1 MTTDLQLDTT
11 ERELKLLIEWTPR
24 WHSFVTSIRP
34 ALNRKELPLAGEI
47 GTQIFP
53 LRRVFGAW
61 AAEAFLLFV
70 ALYLPAKLASLH
82 PYMPPPRP
90 KSDVIYYSGIELPQT
105 EDSGGAPA
113 GHSGKPG
120 GREAFHRT
128 QVIKVAREQKLTE
141 QILDA
146 PKLHLPASAFPVANL
161 LAIQKIQG
169 PPPSEGLRSS
179 LRASPLP
186 KIAPVPPPP
195 EIAREDSRKN
205 PTLTAT
211 VIPPAPV
218 TPREL
223 PQARFP
229 QMHTDVV
236 PPPVSA
242 PQQENSNARLT
253 LPTQSVIAPPPSVAR
268 DTSRMAGQLPVRPSE
283 DIIPPPVQANSGMV
297 TGRTVPTLATNV
309 VPPPPNVSGGT
320 SPSARGMGRAGSGAG
335 APLDLGTPT
344 APPANAGG
352 NSTNAAAII
361 SSTPGTNL
369 GTPTTGARGAL
380 AMSPAGGTTPGIGG
394 TGGGSGNATG
404 PDTGSAKA
412 GASTATGTG
421 AAKSGTGPG
430 ASTTAKTGTSG
441 VPGPG
446 GAGTGSRPG
455 VPNTQ
460 GISVQGGSI
469 VTLPSFGNTPADPTV
484 ANRSSASGPRGPGIT
499 VVATSRSGGAFNFY
513 GALKGDRVYTIYL
526 DTTLG
531 MVVLQFADPNTE
543 TQAYSEELLA
553 PEPLHKTLPQSA
565 DHTRVVISCTIDR
578 AGNLKNLKVVDGT
591 ASALATKILPAL
603 DTWRFRPVLR
613 GETPVEVTAILGFNI
628 DTR

>member
-24 WHSFVTSIRP
+24 WHAFTTSIRP
-34 ALNRKELPLAGEI
+34 ALHRKELPLAGEI
-47 GTQIFP
+47 AVSIFP
-53 LRRVFGAW
+53 VRRMLGAW
-61 AAEAFLLFV
+61 TVEVLLLLL
-70 ALYLPAKLASLH
+70 AIYLPARLASLH
-82 PYMPPPRP
+82 PYTPPPHP
-90 KSDVIYYSGIELPQT
+90 KWDVLYYSGVELPQT

-113 GHSGKPG
+113 GRSGKSG

-128 QVIKVAREQKLTE
+128 QVIKVARGEKLTE
-141 QILDA
+141 QVLDA
-146 PKLHLPASAFPVANL
+146 PKLRLPASAVPVANL
-161 LAIQKIQG
+161 LAIQKVPG

-179 LRASPLP
+179 LPATPLP
-186 KIAPVPPPP
+186 KLAPVPPPP
-195 EIAREDSRKN
+195 EIARENARKN

-211 VIPPAPV
+211 VVPPAPV
-218 TPREL
+218 APREL

-242 PQQENSNARLT
+242 PQQDNSSARLS
-253 LPTQSVIAPPPSVAR
+253 LPTQSVVAPPPSVSR
-268 DTSRMAGQLPVRPSE
+268 DISRVAGQLPNNTRE
-283 DIIPPPVQANSGMV
+283 DIIPPPAQANAGAV

-320 SPSARGMGRAGSGAG
+320 SASARGLGRTGSGAG
-335 APLDLGTPT
+335 TPLDLGTPT

-352 NSTNAAAII
+352 TSSNSAAII

-369 GTPTTGARGAL
+369 GAPNSGTRGAL
-380 AMSPAGGTTPGIGG
+380 AMSPGGGNTPGIGG
-394 TGGGSGNATG
+394 SGGGSGNTTG
-404 PDTGSAKA
+404 PDAGSAKT
-412 GASTATGTG
+412 GTGTG

-430 ASTTAKTGTSG
+430 ASTTAKTGTSN

-446 GAGTGSRPG
+446 GAGTGSRAG
-455 VPNTQ
+455 VPNTP

-469 VTLPSFGNTPADPTV
+469 VTLPSFGTTPGDPT
-484 ANRSSASGPRGPGIT
+484 AADRSATGSGHRGPGIT

-531 MVVLQFADPNTE
+531 MVVLQFADPNSE
-543 TQAYSEELLA
+543 TQAYSEELMA
-553 PEPLHKTLPQSA
+553 PEPLHKPLPQST

-578 AGNLKNLKVVDGT
+578 TGNLKNLKIVDGKS
-591 ASALATKILPAL
+591 SALAAKILSAL
-603 DTWRFRPVLR
+603 ETWRFRPVLR
-613 GETPVEVTAILGFNI
+613 GEQPVEVTAILGFNI